1 MLTKY
6 FTIGEIWII
15 LFLFIVLILLW
26 IKNKFK
32 INPLLLL
39 SHIKELLILII
50 LFTILFF
57 IPSLFKSKP
66 FGSLPEFYSREEG
79 FFIILHFLIEFLLLI
94 ITLLILTRLFH
105 TRTSFIAMTYMLII
119 GFITFYYIFDTI
131 PSLKFVNETTVPG
144 LFNRGLMIP
153 FFVSTIPRQLI
164 IDIAS
169 FLLAFYFVRK
179 SFHYWKFC
187 LGFSIGNNI
196 IAYLFFPKTI
206 LFNYYI
212 FSPYKINS
220 LLFELI
226 FSLVIIILPLQK
238 KALEKLCGF
247 SLERKKFLEPITK
260 SSFLRSAFEHF
271 TLLIIFVLICLFTIF
286 GFYERKFFNV
296 IENGPKPIHF
306 SPAAHNAYNDF
317 KELFT
322 KKVSK
327 KIDESTYSFFP
338 KYDLIINST
347 PPELIKRTF
356 DIIDKNKMEKSFTK
370 LSPYI
375 KTFEE
380 ARNADYCL
388 YYESKYRAVPDFY
401 NFRETTRFLGI
412 RAMLRIYENRN
423 EEALYDIGTILN
435 TSWLLNNNG
444 SLVIHMVGSALR
456 GIGLKV
462 AHNYYLKFRE
472 NPEAMNLLDEML
484 KRVEHKVRISFP
496 IENLKRYEPAL
507 WPIVPY
513 FEFIVPGFTK
523 AYVTFYG
530 KWVQY
535 DQLFLSIALEKYRN
549 KHSKYP
555 QKLEDLVPECLDKL
569 PIDPF
574 EAKSY
579 IYKNLGSE
587 FSVSCDYLDSE
598 PYEWMKEGKFYYK
611 GLVFPPS
618 KVDNEELRKE
628 INKLEEEKKD

>member
-1 MLTKY
+1 
-6 FTIGEIWII
+6 
-15 LFLFIVLILLW
+15 
-26 IKNKFK
+26 
-32 INPLLLL
+32 
-39 SHIKELLILII
+39 
-50 LFTILFF
+50 
-57 IPSLFKSKP
+57 
-66 FGSLPEFYSREEG
+66 
-79 FFIILHFLIEFLLLI
+79 
-94 ITLLILTRLFH
+94 
-105 TRTSFIAMTYMLII
+105 MTYILII

-153 FFVSTIPRQLI
+153 FFIGISPRLLMMNIVSFVFGL
-164 IDIAS
+164 
-169 FLLAFYFVRK
+169 YFVRR

-187 LGFSIGNNI
+187 LGFSIGYNI
-196 IAYLFFPKTI
+196 ITYLFFQQKFFFQYSN
-206 LFNYYI
+206 L
-212 FSPYKINS
+212 SPYKINS
-220 LLFELI
+220 LLFDLI
-226 FSLVIIILPLQK
+226 FSIVIISLPLQR
-238 KALEKLCGF
+238 KALERLCGF
-247 SLERKKFLEPITK
+247 SLDRKKFLEPITK
-260 SSFLRSAFEHF
+260 SSFLRAAFEHF

-296 IENGPKPIHF
+296 IENGPKPIYY
-306 SPAAHNAYNDF
+306 SPAAHNAYSDF

-322 KKVSK
+322 PKVSK

-347 PPELIKRTF
+347 APELIKRTF
-356 DIIDKNKMEKSFTK
+356 DIIDKNKMEKSLVK

-375 KTFEE
+375 KAFEE

-423 EEALYDIGTILN
+423 EEALYDIETILN

-444 SLVIHMVGSALR
+444 SLVIHMIGSALR

-462 AHNYYLKFRE
+462 AHNYYLKFRG

-484 KRVEHKVRISFP
+484 KRVEHKVKISFP
-496 IENLKRYEPAL
+496 IENMKRYEPAL

-523 AYVTFYG
+523 AYITFYE
-530 KWVQY
+530 KWVEY
-535 DQLFLSIALEKYRN
+535 DQLVLSIALEKYRN

-569 PIDPF
+569 PVNPF

-579 IYKNLGSE
+579 VYKNLGSE
-587 FSVSCDYLDSE
+587 FLVSCEYLDSE
-598 PYEWMKEGKFYYK
+598 PYEFMKEEKFYYK

-618 KVDNEELRKE
+618 KVDNKELREE
-628 INKLEEEKKD
+628 IKKLEEEKND